1 MGNHICGRDPSPQC
15 VSRMPGRPQ
24 ALERKE
30 ERSILSRFNSG
41 STVDEGTKGEQCQG
55 LSQEMFSAFIQVM
68 VSDTYDHRLS
78 GEWGRMKGSDMRYKY
93 FCRQECK

>member
-1 MGNHICGRDPSPQC
+1 
-15 VSRMPGRPQ
+15 MPGRPQ

-41 STVDEGTKGEQCQG
+41 STVDEGTKGEQFQG

-68 VSDTYDHRLS
+68 VSDIYAHRLS
-78 GEWGRMKGSDMRYKY
+78 GK
-93 FCRQECK
+93 